1 MAKGRAKGVKAQGKS
16 VDDGAS
22 LRPIKPPSS
31 YSDVDAVARHGS
43 IRKAAE
49 ALHVVS
55 SALNRR
61 ILELEEELGF
71 ELFERLPRGVRPTA
85 AGELFLGYVRRSLK
99 DLRQLEAQ
107 IAGLQG
113 LVRGSI
119 RIAVAESVTTRFLP
133 EAIIA
138 YQAEHPRVCFH
149 VKVDGP
155 EVLREKLLND
165 DVELVLTHEETDI
178 PSARVLAAVKQPLCA
193 LIAVGHPLAAR
204 STLRLSDCLGYPL
217 ALPDETLA
225 ARWLLDKALE
235 RSSLQ
240 LEPAMVC
247 NSIEATRIFARAKG
261 GVCFQFHLDDPWE
274 YPGMVVVPLVDP
286 DLPHPHLS
294 LVVRRGRVLP
304 PAAATFAEQL
314 TAMLER
320 MAPERARSGS
330 APLRIER

>member
-1 MAKGRAKGVKAQGKS
+1 MPRGRERQSQAPTKG

-85 AGELFLGYVRRSLK
+85 AGELFLAYVRRSLK

-113 LVRGSI
+113 LMRGSI

-133 EAIIA
+133 EAIMA
-138 YQAEHPRVCFH
+138 YQSEHPRVCFH

-155 EVLREKLLND
+155 VALREKLLSD
-165 DVELVLTHEETDI
+165 EVELILTHEAIDI
-178 PSARVLAAVKQPLCA
+178 PSVRVLAAIKQPLCA
-193 LIAVGHPLAAR
+193 LVATGHPLASR
-204 STLRLSDCLGYPL
+204 TSLRLSDCAGYPL
-217 ALPDETLA
+217 ALPDESLA
-225 ARWLLDKALE
+225 ARGLLDMVLE
-235 RSSLQ
+235 RSALQ

-247 NSIEATRIFARAKG
+247 NSIEATRVFARAQG
-261 GVCFQFHLDDPWE
+261 GVCFQFHLDDQWE
-274 YPGMVVVPLVDP
+274 YPGMVVVPLNDP
-286 DLPHPHLS
+286 ELHHPQLS
-294 LVVRRGRVLP
+294 LAVRRGRVLP
-304 PAAATFAEQL
+304 SASAAFAEQL
-314 TAMLER
+314 TRLLER
-320 MAPERARSGS
+320 RARS
-330 APLRIER
+330 

>member
-1 MAKGRAKGVKAQGKS
+1 MPSERSRAGQAHKS

-61 ILELEEELGF
+61 ILELEEQLGF

-85 AGELFLGYVRRSLK
+85 AGELFLAYVRKSLK

-113 LVRGSI
+113 QLRGSI
-119 RIAVAESVTTRFLP
+119 RIAVAESVTARLLP
-133 EAIIA
+133 EAITA
-138 YQAEHPRVCFH
+138 YQAEHPRICFH

-155 EVLREKLLND
+155 AALRGLLLKD
-165 DVELVLTHEETDI
+165 EVELILTHENIER
-178 PSARVLAAVKQPLCA
+178 PGVEVLAAVKQPLCA
-193 LIAVGHPLAAR
+193 LVATNHPLASR
-204 STLRLSDCLGYPL
+204 SNLRLADCVGYPL

-225 ARWLLDKALE
+225 ARALLDKALQ
-235 RSSLQ
+235 RTGLQ
-240 LEPAMVC
+240 LEPSMVC
-247 NSIEATRIFARAKG
+247 NSIEATRVFARAKG
-261 GVCFQFHLDDPWE
+261 GICFQFHLDDQWE
-274 YPGMVVVPLVDP
+274 HRGMLAIPLVDAE
-286 DLPHPHLS
+286 LEHPHLS
-294 LVVRRGRVLP
+294 LAVRRGRVLP
-304 PAAATFAEQL
+304 PAAAGFAEQL
-314 TAMLER
+314 TAVLER
-320 MAPERARSGS
+320 MQG
-330 APLRIER
+330 

>member
-1 MAKGRAKGVKAQGKS
+1 MASSRQRSGKAQGKS

-61 ILELEEELGF
+61 ILELEQELGF

-85 AGELFLGYVRRSLK
+85 AGELFLAYVRRSLK

-113 LVRGSI
+113 LMRGSI
-119 RIAVAESVTTRFLP
+119 RIAVAESVTTRLLP
-133 EAIIA
+133 DAIA
-138 YQAEHPRVCFH
+138 AFQTEHPRICFH

-155 EVLREKLLND
+155 TVLRDLLLTD
-165 DVELVLTHEETDI
+165 EVELILTHEAIES
-178 PSARVLAAVKQPLCA
+178 PSVRVLAAVKQPLCA
-193 LIAVGHPLAAR
+193 LVTTDHPLAGR
-204 STLRLSDCLGYPL
+204 SRLRLSDCVGYPL
-217 ALPDETLA
+217 ALPDESLA
-225 ARWLLDKALE
+225 ARALLDVALE
-235 RSSLQ
+235 RASLQ
-240 LEPAMVC
+240 LEPSMVC
-247 NSIEATRIFARAKG
+247 NSIEATRVFARTKG
-261 GVCFQFHLDDPWE
+261 GVCFQFHLDDQWE
-274 YPGMVVVPLVDP
+274 FPGMVAVPLADSEL
-286 DLPHPHLS
+286 DHPELS

-304 PAAATFAEQL
+304 PGAAAFAEQL
-314 TAMLER
+314 TAVLER
-320 MAPERARSGS
+320 TQP
-330 APLRIER
+330 

>member
-1 MAKGRAKGVKAQGKS
+1 MAKARARRGQAHIKRI
-16 VDDGAS
+16 DDGAS
-22 LRPIKPPSS
+22 MLPIKPPSS

-85 AGELFLGYVRRSLK
+85 AGELFLAYVRRSLK

-119 RIAVAESVTTRFLP
+119 KIAVAESVTTRLLP
-133 EAIIA
+133 EAINA
-138 YQAEHPRVCFH
+138 YQADHPRVCFH

-155 EVLREKLLND
+155 AVLRDKLLGD
-165 DVELVLTHEETDI
+165 DVELILTHESVES
-178 PSARVLAAVKQPLCA
+178 PSIQVLAAVKQPLCA
-193 LIAVGHPLAAR
+193 LVATNHPLAGKGR
-204 STLRLSDCLGYPL
+204 LRLSDCVGYPL

-225 ARWLLDKALE
+225 ARALLDKALA

-247 NSIEATRIFARAKG
+247 NSIEATRVFARAKG

-274 YPGMVVVPLVDP
+274 YPGMMVVPLADSELEHP
-286 DLPHPHLS
+286 DLS
-294 LVVRRGRVLP
+294 LAVRRGRVLP
-304 PAAATFAEQL
+304 AASAAFAEQL
-314 TAMLER
+314 TAVLER
-320 MAPERARSGS
+320 MQP
-330 APLRIER
+330 

>member
-1 MAKGRAKGVKAQGKS
+1 MARERARSSQAQVKA
-16 VDDGAS
+16 VDDGAA

-31 YSDVDAVARHGS
+31 YMDVEAVARHGS

-61 ILELEEELGF
+61 IIELEQELGF

-85 AGELFLGYVRRSLK
+85 AGELFLAHVRRSLK

-113 LVRGSI
+113 MVRGSI

-133 EAIIA
+133 EAITA
-138 YQAEHPRVCFH
+138 FQAEHPRVCFH

-155 EVLREKLLND
+155 QILREKLLSD
-165 DVELVLTHEETDI
+165 EVELILTHEDI
-178 PSARVLAAVKQPLCA
+178 GMPSVRVLAAIKQPLCA
-193 LIAVGHPLAAR
+193 LVAIGHPLAAR
-204 STLRLSDCLGYPL
+204 SSLRLSDCAGYPL
-217 ALPDETLA
+217 ALPDESLA
-225 ARWLLDKALE
+225 ARSLLDGALE

-247 NSIEATRIFARAKG
+247 NSIEATRIFARAQG

-274 YPGMVVVPLVDP
+274 YPGMVVVPLTDP
-286 DLPHPHLS
+286 ELHHPHLS
-294 LVVRRGRVLP
+294 LAVRRGRVLP
-304 PAAATFAEQL
+304 SASAAFAEQL
-314 TAMLER
+314 TAVLER
-320 MAPERARSGS
+320 RSN
-330 APLRIER
+330 A

>member
-1 MAKGRAKGVKAQGKS
+1 MARVRERQSQAQGKG

-22 LRPIKPPSS
+22 LRSIKPPSS
-31 YSDVDAVARHGS
+31 YSDVEAVARHGS

-85 AGELFLGYVRRSLK
+85 AGELFLAYVRRSLK

-113 LVRGSI
+113 LMRGSI

-155 EVLREKLLND
+155 AALRAKLLND
-165 DVELVLTHEETDI
+165 DVEMILTHEDI
-178 PSARVLAAVKQPLCA
+178 DAPSVRALAAIKQPLCA
-193 LIAVGHPLAAR
+193 LVATGHPLASR
-204 STLRLSDCLGYPL
+204 GSLRLSDCIGYPL
-217 ALPDETLA
+217 ALPDESLA
-225 ARWLLDKALE
+225 ARGLLDAVLE
-235 RSSLQ
+235 RASLQ

-247 NSIEATRIFARAKG
+247 NSIEATRIFARAQG

-274 YPGMVVVPLVDP
+274 YPGMVVVPLIDSE
-286 DLPHPHLS
+286 LHHPQLS
-294 LVVRRGRVLP
+294 LAVRRGRVLP
-304 PAAATFAEQL
+304 SASAAFAEQL
-314 TAMLER
+314 TAVLER
-320 MAPERARSGS
+320 RSK
-330 APLRIER
+330 I